1 MSLQGVRFAEHPA
14 RTDLFISYAGP
25 DRAWAEWAAAQL
37 EVSGYTVE
45 LDVWDWAAGDNF
57 VVRMSDALVRAERVL
72 TLWSPAYFEPHRF
85 TTPEWTAVIT
95 DQARR
100 GRDPGGSAGSRLIP
114 VRVAPC
120 DPPPV
125 LASMV
130 YRDLFGLDEQQARV
144 ELLSAMSGPSGREA
158 NTPFPG
164 GGAGARQSGL
174 SGPRVPGTIPAVWNL
189 PARNLVFTGRKPLL
203 AELRSQLAGGHRSA
217 VQVLH
222 GMGGVGKTQLAVEYA
237 HLFCGDYDLAWW
249 IDAERPELISE
260 QITRLGQAAGWI
272 QAGAVADT
280 AWRVVS
286 DRLRQT
292 GTWLIVFDNASELE
306 HIRGWLPEGPGHIVI
321 TSRHRGFS
329 RIAAPVQVE
338 VFSRPESTEFLHNC
352 LPELPEPDAEALAE
366 ALGDLPLALAQSGGL
381 IAETAMPV
389 PEYIDELTEHAGE
402 LLAEARPLDYPAT
415 LAAALDI
422 SMDRLNNEDQAAVE
436 LLHLASVLAPDPI
449 PLNWFR
455 TASPGVL
462 PHRLAQV
469 ACRPLYLR
477 RTLGRLSDLGLA
489 QLSSET
495 IHLHR
500 LTQAVLRD
508 RQTVGELVS
517 IRERAT
523 RLLVSAAP
531 DNDGVD
537 PASWPDWAAVL
548 PHLLALGPATAPE
561 EIRQTACNAIWYLLM
576 RGEYR
581 TALPLAEDWYAAWMH
596 TSGHDDHRVLWAANH
611 LAELKRFL
619 GMHQEAHDLNRD
631 TVERR
636 RRTQGPDHFD
646 TLIVASNLAINLSD
660 LGHHQ
665 EALELNQDIFARRV
679 RTRGPDHYNS
689 LSSAN
694 NIARTLR
701 HLNRHQEARELDED
715 TLRRRRRVLG
725 TDHPRTLTS
734 ACNLAADLRELGRY
748 QEARDLD
755 QGTLDRRSHILGPDH
770 PETLDSASNLAAD
783 LHALGDFQGARDL
796 DQDTL
801 DRRSRTLG
809 PDNPDTLDSASNLA
823 ADLHAL
829 GDIQGA
835 RDLEQDT
842 LDRRRRTLGPDHP
855 DTRKS
860 ESNLATELRHVGGRS
875 STASN

>member
-1 MSLQGVRFAEHPA
+1 LSDTRLSKNAVMSLQGGGFVEQSD

-37 EVSGYTVE
+37 EASGYTVE

-72 TLWSPAYFEPHRF
+72 SLWSPAYFERHRF
-85 TTPEWTAVIT
+85 TTPEWTAVIA
-95 DQARR
+95 DQARQ
-100 GRDPGGSAGSRLIP
+100 GTDPGGPAVSHLVP

-144 ELLSAMSGPSGREA
+144 ELLSAMGGSSGREA

-164 GGAGARQSGL
+164 AGAGAGQGGL

-189 PARNLVFTGRKPLL
+189 PARNLMFTGRESLL
-203 AELRSQLAGGHRSA
+203 AALRSQLAGGHRSA

-260 QITRLGQAAGWI
+260 QITRLGQAAGWV
-272 QAGAVADT
+272 QAGAVADA

-286 DRLRQT
+286 DRLRQA
-292 GTWLIVFDNASELE
+292 GTWLIVFDNATELE
-306 HIRGWLPEGPGHIVI
+306 HIRGWLPQGPGHVVI

-329 RIAAPVQVE
+329 RIAALVQVE
-338 VFSRPESTEFLHNC
+338 VFSRSESAEFLHNC
-352 LPELPEPDAEALAE
+352 LPELPEPDAGALAE

-422 SMDRLNNEDQAAVE
+422 SMDRLSHEDQAAVE
-436 LLHLASVLAPDPI
+436 LLHLASVLASDPI
-449 PLNWFR
+449 PLNWFG

-462 PHRLAQV
+462 PDRLAQV
-469 ACRPLYLR
+469 ACRPLHLR

-508 RQTVGELVS
+508 RQTADELVA

-548 PHLLALGPATAPE
+548 PHLLALDPATAPA
-561 EIRQTACNAIWYLLM
+561 EIRHTACDAIWYLLM

-581 TALPLAEDWYAAWMH
+581 TALPLAEDWYAAWMR
-596 TSGHDDHRVLWAANH
+596 TSGRDDHRVLWAANH

-631 TVERR
+631 TAERR

-646 TLIVASNLAINLSD
+646 TLIAASNLAINLGD

-665 EALELNQDIFARRV
+665 KALELNQDIFARRV
-679 RTRGPDHYNS
+679 RTLGPDHYNT

-694 NIARTLR
+694 NIARNLT
-701 HLNRHQEARELDED
+701 HLNRHQEARDLDED
-715 TLRRRRRVLG
+715 TLARRRRALG

-734 ACNLAADLRELGRY
+734 ASNLAADLRELGRY
-748 QEARDLD
+748 QEARELD
-755 QGTLDRRSHILGPDH
+755 QDTLDRRRRTLGPDN
-770 PETLDSASNLAAD
+770 PDALDSASNLAAD
-783 LHALGDFQGARDL
+783 LHALGDFQGAREL
-796 DQDTL
+796 
-801 DRRSRTLG
+801 
-809 PDNPDTLDSASNLA
+809 N
-823 ADLHAL
+823 
-829 GDIQGA
+829 
-835 RDLEQDT
+835 QDT

-860 ESNLATELRHVGGRS
+860 ESNLGTELRHVGGRS
-875 STASN
+875 STAST